1 MNKAIESFASAMD
14 RVFREEPDDAARWQR
29 VGTLMP
35 ILLEDEA
42 LRTQALTWPL
52 TQTPAGYANL
62 LLYEDPSHGFVINA
76 LVKGPR
82 VGTPIHDHAHT
93 WTAYGVLTG
102 TERVVRYNVV
112 AHDDA
117 RDEAQLEPAT
127 EYDVAPGYV
136 DVVPPN
142 EPHAEFSGDERTV
155 AIIVRSERLGSFTQ
169 KMYDAATGK
178 IQHRPGPEQIPHL
191 LN

>member
-1 MNKAIESFASAMD
+1 MNKAIEAFATAMD

-35 ILLEDEA
+35 MLLEDEA
-42 LRTQALTWPL
+42 LRTEALTWPL
-52 TQTPAGYANL
+52 TQTPGGYANL
-62 LLYEDPSHGFVINA
+62 LLYEDPSHGFVVNA

-102 TERVVRYNVV
+102 TERVVRYNVIS
-112 AHDDA
+112 HDDA

-127 EYDVAPGYV
+127 EYDVAPGYI

-169 KMYDAATGK
+169 KMYDTTTGQ
-178 IQHRPGPEQIPHL
+178 IQHHPGPKQIPHL